1 MRLILWQAAKGYE
14 AILGP
19 AVVRGAAL
27 NGITVETRSLDD
39 YRGPEADGGIIFGVV
54 KREVLWDHQRAGHP
68 IIYIDKG
75 FSRSRTIWQGNNVPG
90 WWRVCINASHPTAY
104 MMDHPYPIDRM
115 KRAGMKLQ
123 RRRKGGETIVI
134 AGSSEKFHLAHGLPH
149 PTEWAKGVLAE
160 IRRHT
165 DAPVIYR
172 PKQSWRG
179 AEAIEGAIFDHG
191 AKTPFG
197 SVLEQARC
205 VITHGSGAG
214 VDAIMAGVPCIT
226 LGDGPARPVSGHQ
239 IETINDPWWP
249 DIAIRR
255 QWAANL
261 AYFNW
266 RPDELENGVAC
277 QALTEQMGRL
287 FDREQAHARRA
298 PEAV

>member
-1 MRLILWQAAKGYE
+1 MRLILWQAEKGYE
-14 AILGP
+14 AIMGP

-27 NGITVETRSLDD
+27 NGIKVETRPIDD
-39 YRGPEADGGIIFGVV
+39 YRGPEADGGIIFGIV
-54 KREVLWDHQRAGHP
+54 KREILWDHQRTGHP

-104 MMDHPYPIDRM
+104 MMDHAYPVDRM
-115 KRAGMKLQ
+115 KRAGMMLSG
-123 RRRKGGETIVI
+123 RRLEGKTIVI

-149 PTEWAKGVLAE
+149 PTEWARGVVAE
-160 IRRHT
+160 IGRYT
-165 DAPVIYR
+165 DDPIVYR

-179 AEAIEGAIFDHG
+179 ARTIKGVIFDHG

-197 SVLEQARC
+197 SVLEHARC
-205 VITHGSGAG
+205 VITHGSAAG
-214 VDAIMAGVPCIT
+214 VDAVMAGVPCIT
-226 LGDGPARPVSGHQ
+226 LGDGPARPVSGHK

-249 DIAIRR
+249 DIALRR

-266 RPDELENGVAC
+266 RPDELDNGVAC

-287 FDREQAHARRA
+287 FDREQAHARC
-298 PEAV
+298 PSEAF